1 VQVLLLDKEV
11 ILVPE
16 LLQDKEV
23 IRVPELLLD
32 KEVIQVL
39 ELHLDKEVTLVL
51 ELLQDKEVTLVV
63 VEPDQVTQEDQE
75 DQEDILRDSHMEE
88 GHHRLPEPGRHQ
100 DRAMEEVEVEEVIP
114 RAKDKW
120 IPKLLSGLTL

>member
-1 VQVLLLDKEV
+1 M
-11 ILVPE
+11 
-16 LLQDKEV
+16 
-23 IRVPELLLD
+23 
-32 KEVIQVL
+32 L

-88 GHHRLPEPGRHQ
+88 GQPRLPEPGLHQ
-100 DRAMEEVEVEEVIP
+100 DKAMEEVEEVIL

>member
-1 VQVLLLDKEV
+1 MQV
-11 ILVPE
+11 
-16 LLQDKEV
+16 
-23 IRVPELLLD
+23 LLLD

-39 ELHLDKEVTLVL
+39 V
-51 ELLQDKEVTLVV
+51 LLQDKEVTLVV
-63 VEPDQVTQEDQE
+63 VEPDQVTQEDP
-75 DQEDILRDSHMEE
+75 EDILRDSHMEE

>member
-1 VQVLLLDKEV
+1 VQVLLRGKEVTLVLELLQDKEV

-16 LLQDKEV
+16 LRQDKEV
-23 IRVPELLLD
+23 I
-32 KEVIQVL
+32 Q
-39 ELHLDKEVTLVL
+39 VL

-63 VEPDQVTQEDQE
+63 VEPDQVTQE

-100 DRAMEEVEVEEVIP
+100 DKAMEEVEEVIL

-120 IPKLLSGLTL
+120 IPRLLSGLTL

>member
-1 VQVLLLDKEV
+1 MQVLLLDKEV
-11 ILVPE
+11 I
-16 LLQDKEV
+16 Q
-23 IRVPELLLD
+23 
-32 KEVIQVL
+32 
-39 ELHLDKEVTLVL
+39 VL

-88 GHHRLPEPGRHQ
+88 GQPRLPEPGLHQ
-100 DRAMEEVEVEEVIP
+100 DRAMEEVEVEEVIL

>member
-1 VQVLLLDKEV
+1 MEDTQEQEHLQGDIQELVLLKV
-11 ILVPE
+11 G
-16 LLQDKEV
+16 
-23 IRVPELLLD
+23 
-32 KEVIQVL
+32 IQ
-39 ELHLDKEVTLVL
+39 VL

-63 VEPDQVTQEDQE
+63 VEPDQVTQE

-100 DRAMEEVEVEEVIP
+100 DRAMEEVEVVEVEEVIL

>member
-1 VQVLLLDKEV
+1 MLLLDKEV
-11 ILVPE
+11 IQVPE

-23 IRVPELLLD
+23 IQVPELLQV
-32 KEVIQVL
+32 KEVIQ
-39 ELHLDKEVTLVL
+39 VL

-88 GHHRLPEPGRHQ
+88 RQPRLPEPAHHQ
-100 DRAMEEVEVEEVIP
+100 DRAMEEVEEVIL